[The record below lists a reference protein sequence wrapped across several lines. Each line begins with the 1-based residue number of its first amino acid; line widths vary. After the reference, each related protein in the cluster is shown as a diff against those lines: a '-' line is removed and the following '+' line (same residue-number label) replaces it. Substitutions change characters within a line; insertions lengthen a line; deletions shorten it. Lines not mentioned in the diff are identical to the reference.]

1 MRHPVPPDTPAAL
14 VTPDLTQRPIRFASP
29 RCTPHPQD
37 VTGSGHIRSA
47 AFSPALSNATGA
59 SLRQALQALKHQSEA
74 ERDAEINYVDP
85 RSRLLELRPDVA
97 PYWTIAVM
105 FRQVLHQN
113 THVGE
118 RREVSLL
125 SG

>member
-1 MRHPVPPDTPAAL
+1 
-14 VTPDLTQRPIRFASP
+14 
-29 RCTPHPQD
+29 
-37 VTGSGHIRSA
+37 VTGSGPH
-47 AFSPALSNATGA
+47 
-59 SLRQALQALKHQSEA
+59 SLRSIFPGSVECNRRLIAPGTQALKHQSEA
-74 ERDAEINYVDP
+74 ERDAEIIYVDP

>member
-37 VTGSGHIRSA
+37 VTGSGPH
-47 AFSPALSNATGA
+47 
-59 SLRQALQALKHQSEA
+59 SLRSIFPGSVECNRRLIAPGTQALKHQSEA
-74 ERDAEINYVDP
+74 ERDAEIIYVDP
-85 RSRLLELRPDVA
+85 RSRLLELRRDVA

>member
-1 MRHPVPPDTPAAL
+1 M
-14 VTPDLTQRPIRFASP
+14 
-29 RCTPHPQD
+29 
-37 VTGSGHIRSA
+37 
-47 AFSPALSNATGA
+47 
-59 SLRQALQALKHQSEA
+59 RQALQALKHQSEA